1 MTTDAGLKQPAS
13 ATTSR
18 SLWLAAMP
26 GVFVVLWSTGFIGA
40 KFGLPYIEPL
50 TFLGIRFA
58 IVARSYNDNLTGGI
72 NQAYAVFGEDRN
84 APDQRLRQV
93 YADLAR
99 QHGVALVP
107 FFLEGVALQPGLM
120 QSDGLHPTAAAQPRL
135 LENAWPLLEPLL

>member
-1 MTTDAGLKQPAS
+1 MKIEPPALIQGYLR
-13 ATTSR
+13 T
-18 SLWLAAMP
+18 
-26 GVFVVLWSTGFIGA
+26 GA
-40 KFGLPYIEPL
+40 KVLL
-50 TFLGIRFA
+50 LGID
-58 IVARSYNDNLTGGI
+58 VPPNYGP
-72 NQAYAVFGEDRN
+72 AYR
-84 APDQRLRQV
+84 QRLRQV